1 MWVPHTRHWSSREQI
16 KSDQLEK
23 KRSLFLIFLLL
34 VKSQCLLSSEML
46 SNNLLELCSMLLFAF
61 FTWIP
66 NSCYNWKK
74 VAVGRNFLVQ
84 PTAGGQDNFEIRSG
98 CSEPC
103 PVQLEKFQMSGSPLG
118 NLFGPLREDLFF
130 LVPKGNVPFCVL
142 QLLPFYCTYDKWVN
156 CLNYISA
163 IVDTNTLG

>member
-1 MWVPHTRHWSSREQI
+1 MPHTRQWSSWEQI

-23 KRSLFLIFLLL
+23 KRSFFFLIFLLL
-34 VKSQCLLSSEML
+34 VKSQCLLSSEL
-46 SNNLLELCSMLLFAF
+46 LGNNLLELCSMPLFAF

-84 PTAGGQDNFEIRSG
+84 PPARDRATLKLGQVAQSLVLFSLKSFKCRDLLWATCLDHSG
-98 CSEPC
+98 
-103 PVQLEKFQMSGSPLG
+103 
-118 NLFGPLREDLFF
+118 EDLVF
-130 LVPKGNVPFCVL
+130 LVPKGNVPFCVS
-142 QLLPFYCTYDKWVN
+142 QLLPFYRTYDKWVN

-163 IVDTNTLG
+163 IVDTNTSG